1 VSTSSSIQVEGNDS
15 GMDQPMNLWNKPKE
29 FMECGT
35 NRRIYGITQ
44 KNLWKNPKFNDWV
57 YGV

>member
-15 GMDQPMNLWNKPKE
+15 GMDQPKE

-35 NRRIYGITQ
+35 NQRIYGITQ
-44 KNLWKNPKFNDWV
+44 KNLWNLKFNDWV